1 MPSLLPCSCGQSTA
15 VHKSQAG
22 TYIRCPSCQQRLE
35 VPTIA
40 GFAALTPVADD
51 SLQHEATLRRRSS
64 WTPMRGFSAAVCFIL
79 ALVGLGQAT
88 LYGVYRWANPTA
100 FTVEGML
107 AEMDQTAR
115 SMPPAESWDLFH
127 SIQEHGL
134 GEKKPPA
141 AFVKKRNLEILD
153 RRMFWWASGGLL
165 GFFGLLLTTWYR
177 PRTPRPQKG
186 EGGIHAPGE
195 RSQR

>member
-1 MPSLLPCSCGQSTA
+1 MPYLLPCPCGQSTA

-22 TYIRCPSCQQRLE
+22 TFIRCPSCQQRLE

-40 GFAALTPVADD
+40 GFAQLTPVADD
-51 SLQHEATLRRRSS
+51 SPQREPARSRRRS
-64 WTPMRGFSAAVCFIL
+64 WTPLRGFSAALCFIL
-79 ALVGLGQAT
+79 ALGGLGRAA

-115 SMPPAESWDLFH
+115 SMPPAETWDLFH

-134 GEKKPPA
+134 GEKNPPA
-141 AFVKKRNLEILD
+141 AFVKKRSLEILD
-153 RRMFWWASGGLL
+153 QRMFWWASGGLI
-165 GFFGLLLTTWYR
+165 GFFGLLLTSWYR
-177 PRTPRPQKG
+177 PLQPRQG

-195 RSQR
+195 RSHK